1 LPDQQSHQQRLYQH
15 RHPAWQYDS
24 FLLFLFDRGAAFFH
38 RFPGF
43 SLKPRPDPADE
54 FVVISIKKYLDAR
67 DRLPDPVV
75 DSYRTLLGAMGES
88 GSQACPQLGLDL
100 QASLLQLQAHLVAE
114 MTPGDFTASGTA
126 AEKEL
131 RLWGARTAEYYKQQT
146 AEVKEL
152 MMLLARTVDSVGER
166 DQRYS
171 GQFSALSTR
180 LRDIA
185 NLEDLAKVRVS
196 LLQGVDELKDCVEQM
211 SRDSNESLA
220 VLRTELGAS
229 RSRLAETERMAAVD
243 PLTGLAN
250 RRRIDQALDE
260 FAARGRPFCI
270 MMFDLNGFKSIN
282 DQLGHLAGDDL
293 LRQFAAEL
301 RLVVRSA
308 DLAGR
313 WGGDEFIA
321 VLDCGL
327 GQAESLMGRIRGWV
341 FGEYTIRTG
350 SEACKIRMS
359 ASIGLVLWK
368 MGENVAE
375 TFKRADAAMFR
386 EKKAS
391 KDDQCRLVPSR
402 AAGPVTRKP
411 PPPIP
416 RTSRLSNPEPPRAP
430 PAFRADAAYLCSCD
444 QRSGLRGITEP

>member
-1 LPDQQSHQQRLYQH
+1 
-15 RHPAWQYDS
+15 
-24 FLLFLFDRGAAFFH
+24 
-38 RFPGF
+38 
-43 SLKPRPDPADE
+43 
-54 FVVISIKKYLDAR
+54 VISIKKYLDAR
-67 DRLPDPVV
+67 DRLPGPVV

-131 RLWGARTAEYYKQQT
+131 RLWGSRTAEYYKHQ
-146 AEVKEL
+146 ADEVKEL
-152 MMLLARTVDSVGER
+152 MMVLARTVDSVGER

-185 NLEDLAKVRVS
+185 DLEDLAKVRAS

-211 SRDSNESLA
+211 TRDSEQSLTL
-220 VLRTELGAS
+220 LRTELGAS
-229 RSRLAETERMAAVD
+229 RSRLEETERMAAVD
-243 PLTGLAN
+243 PLTGIAN
-250 RRRIDQALDE
+250 RRRIDQALEE
-260 FAARGRPFCI
+260 FSARGRPFCI
-270 MMFDLNGFKSIN
+270 MMFDLNSFKQVN

-321 VLDCGL
+321 LLDCGL
-327 GQAESLMGRIRGWV
+327 GQAESLMGRIRDWV

-350 SEACKIRMS
+350 CDAFKVKVC
-359 ASIGLVLWK
+359 ASIGLALWK
-368 MGENVAE
+368 LGDDVAE
-375 TFKRADAAMFR
+375 TINRADAAMYKD
-386 EKKAS
+386 KKAR
-391 KDDQCRLVPSR
+391 KRDDQCHLVTSPGPGRRCGDAETS
-402 AAGPVTRKP
+402 AAT
-411 PPPIP
+411 
-416 RTSRLSNPEPPRAP
+416 
-430 PAFRADAAYLCSCD
+430 PA
-444 QRSGLRGITEP
+444 GLPALKS